1 MNVACLISVHGIDN
15 GAGSP
20 LCQFQAF
27 LIQMFLGVDAFW
39 SLCMAWNV
47 YLAFFHKY
55 TAKQLRALDK
65 WYLLGCYGA
74 AFVPALTFLFV
85 DTQRRGKIYGPAILW
100 CWIDIK
106 WDFLR
111 IALLYGIVWIA
122 ILFAA
127 VIYFKAGRVIW
138 ERREQLEGFLNP
150 FNENPFAG
158 IITTEINVTYEA
170 SRSNPDGL
178 SRSPDDNDVHRGQPD
193 AFDPYTVNVE
203 VGERPKETSGSKP
216 DIFRVRSLTRTAAM
230 NESMNPGAWFVN
242 RAYALVHPDR
252 VNFGL
257 NYVSALV
264 LPMQGLI
271 NVIVYVITSQTA
283 TQNLWYSIWNLRSFP
298 SGSRNGKSST
308 DSSTLDVKLERF
320 GTRRTSHRLGSDM
333 SVSVPSET
341 HSPK

>member
-1 MNVACLISVHGIDN
+1 MADNELLCLVQACSNVTVLSGERKVVSTCV
-15 GAGSP
+15 
-20 LCQFQAF
+20 Q
-27 LIQMFLGVDAFW
+27 
-39 SLCMAWNV
+39 
-47 YLAFFHKY
+47 
-55 TAKQLRALDK
+55 
-65 WYLLGCYGA
+65 
-74 AFVPALTFLFV
+74 
-85 DTQRRGKIYGPAILW
+85 
-100 CWIDIK
+100 
-106 WDFLR
+106 
-111 IALLYGIVWIA
+111 
-122 ILFAA
+122 
-127 VIYFKAGRVIW
+127 YFKLFWIETGRVIW

-158 IITTEINVTYEA
+158 TITTEINVTYEA
-170 SRSNPDGL
+170 FRSNPDDL
-178 SRSPDDNDVHRGQPD
+178 SRSPNDNDVHRGQPD
-193 AFDPYTVNVE
+193 SFDPYTVSVE

-230 NESMNPGAWFVN
+230 NESMNPGAWLYARVAFLFFLGMLIIWIPSSVN

-283 TQNLWYSIWNLRSFP
+283 TRNLCYSIWSLRSFP
-298 SGSRNGKSST
+298 SGGRNRKSSA

-320 GTRRTSHRLGSDM
+320 GTRRTSHRLGSDT
-333 SVSVPSET
+333 SVSVPGET